1 MSDWKQHYD
10 EHGYVFPVRAFD
22 AERAGDYRR
31 RLEEA
36 EAKVAAT
43 GDDELK
49 TVMYMQPSWVLDFV
63 DEISRLP
70 SIVGPVAEILG
81 PDVILWNATLFVKEP
96 RSKSYISWHQD
107 LTYWGLDNAEEVTA
121 WVALSDV
128 TTANGCMKFVAGS
141 HTESIAEH
149 VDTFAD
155 DNLLSR
161 GQEIAVEVDEDEA
174 VHVEL
179 NPGEMSLHHGQLI
192 HGSSPNGTDGRR
204 IGLALRYIHA
214 GMRQDSAEKPYA
226 RLIAGEDRYGYFDL
240 QGPTRGVLEPDD
252 IARAKENVRIQ
263 NAFLFGGERKD
274 SAA

>member
-1 MSDWKQHYD
+1 MGDWKEHYE
-10 EHGYVFPVRAFD
+10 EHGYVFPVRAFG
-22 AERAGDYRR
+22 AEEARDYRG
-31 RLEEA
+31 RLEAAEA
-36 EAKVAAT
+36 EAASR

-49 TVMYMQPSWVLDFV
+49 ALMYMQPSWVLDFV

-70 SIVGPVAEILG
+70 SIVEPVGAILG
-81 PDVILWNATLFVKEP
+81 DDVILWNASLFVKEP

-107 LTYWGLDNAEEVTA
+107 LTYWGLDEAQEVTA
-121 WVALSDV
+121 WIALSDV

-141 HTESIAEH
+141 HKESIAEH

-174 VHVEL
+174 VHVRL

-192 HGSSPNGTDGRR
+192 HGSSPNETDDRR

-214 GMRQDSAEKPYA
+214 GMRQQSEERPYA
-226 RLIAGEDRYGYFDL
+226 RLITGEDRHGHFDL
-240 QGPTRGVLEPDD
+240 QDRTRGVLEPAD
-252 IARAKENVRIQ
+252 IERARENVRIQ
-263 NAFLFGGERKD
+263 NAFLFGGARE
-274 SAA
+274 SVA